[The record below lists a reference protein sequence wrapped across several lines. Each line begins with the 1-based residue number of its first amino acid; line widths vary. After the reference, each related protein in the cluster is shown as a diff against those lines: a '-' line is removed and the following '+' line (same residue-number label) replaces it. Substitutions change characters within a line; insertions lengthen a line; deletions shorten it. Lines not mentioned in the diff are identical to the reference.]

1 MAENYNAG
9 KPNRVTPEQA
19 AFLEDMYN
27 KYSRA
32 LELYAYRFLNYDSR
46 TIFLIPD
53 AIQDVY
59 LKAVKDVDKLM
70 RHENVLGWLKKSCEY
85 SLLSMLRKRRTS
97 KEILSDSIEKIQLKS
112 EEETLKS
119 FTSWSQRITV
129 NEVLEATCKIL
140 SPEDQQIFSDY
151 FGENLTMQQTAEKN
165 NMSTDKVRGKISR
178 IRKRLKSYFIT
189 LSMVLLFIVFVYR
202 M

>member
-46 TIFLIPD
+46 TISLIPD

-59 LKAVKDVDKLM
+59 LKAVKDVYKLM
-70 RHENVLGWLKKSCEY
+70 GHENVLGWLKKSCEY
-85 SLLSMLRKRRTS
+85 SLLSMLRKRRNS
-97 KEILSDSIEKIQLKS
+97 KEILSDSVEKIQIKS
-112 EEETLKS
+112 EEEALKS
-119 FTSWSQRITV
+119 FISWSQRITV
-129 NEVLEATCKIL
+129 NELLEAVCSIL
-140 SPEDQQIFSDY
+140 STEDQQIFYDY
-151 FGENLTMQQTAEKN
+151 FGEHLTMQETAIKN

-178 IRKRLKSYFIT
+178 IRKKLKNYFT
-189 LSMVLLFIVFVYR
+189 
-202 M
+202 